1 MTGRPAPPEDVD
13 RAAFPDL
20 ATRRSIDGGAA
31 SAKFR
36 ALLDAGGPVCADG
49 AMGTMLFANGLQFG
63 DPPEV
68 WNLAHP
74 DVIRRIQRA
83 YIDAGS
89 QILLTNTFGG
99 NRARLKLSGH
109 ADSVDELN
117 RTAAILLRAEVD
129 AAGGHALVAGD
140 IGPSGEIV
148 EPLGTLPYA
157 EAVDIFH
164 EQAASLIAGGVDLI
178 WIETMSD
185 LNEIK
190 AAIEGVR
197 RASPSIA
204 LIATMT
210 FDTRG
215 HTMMGVTPEQA
226 VAALDAWGADA
237 VGGNCGNGPGRADP
251 GHREDARRATRR
263 RAGRQVECRDARA
276 RRHARRVPRGPGHDG
291 RPGARDARGRGH
303 DRRRLLREH
312 ARPPAGDRRGRRGR
326 RLMAGRPLK
335 VGVQLP
341 EVEREVRWPELL
353 DMIRAIE
360 DLGFDS
366 IWLGEHLLY
375 RWEGRPARG
384 PWEAWSLM
392 AAIAATTS
400 RVEFGPFVACTSFHN
415 PALLAKQAATI
426 DEISGGRFILGLGAG
441 WNETEFKAFGFPY
454 DHRVDRFEEAFTIIR
469 TLLAEGAIDFDG
481 RFYQA
486 RDCELLPRGPRPGG
500 PPLLIGSNGPRMLR
514 IALPHAD
521 AWNTWYADIG
531 NTPAGIAPLRAVVDE
546 ACRDVGRDPA
556 AIERTVAVLVGLP
569 GGTGRVSGDATPGRD
584 PAADRGSGGHG
595 RGLRAYARE
604 GIGTVQLVLDP
615 ITVPSIQAVAKALA
629 ELDRG

>member
-1 MTGRPAPPEDVD
+1 
-13 RAAFPDL
+13 
-20 ATRRSIDGGAA
+20 
-31 SAKFR
+31 
-36 ALLDAGGPVCADG
+36 
-49 AMGTMLFANGLQFG
+49 MGTMLFANGLQFG

-89 QILLTNTFGG
+89 RILLTNTFGG

-215 HTMMGVTPEQA
+215 HTMMGVSPEQA

-237 VGGNCGNGPGRADP
+237 VGGNCGNGPDELIPVIAKMHAAAPRC
-251 GHREDARRATRR
+251 
-263 RAGRQVECRDARA
+263 RAGREVQRRDARA
-276 RRHARRVPRGPGHDG
+276 GRHARRVPGRPRHDG
-291 RPGARDARGRGH
+291 RPGARDARGRGD

-312 ARPPAGDRRGRRGR
+312 ARPPPGDRRGRRGGG
-326 RLMAGRPLK
+326 LMAGRPLK

-353 DMIRAIE
+353 DMARADRGRRLRL
-360 DLGFDS
+360 DLA
-366 IWLGEHLLY
+366 
-375 RWEGRPARG
+375 GRPPALPLARAGPPRG
-384 PWEAWSLM
+384 PWEAWTLM

-415 PALLAKQAATI
+415 PGVLAKQAATI
-426 DEISGGRFILGLGAG
+426 DEISGGRLILGLGAG
-441 WNETEFKAFGFPY
+441 WNETEFEAFGFPY

-469 TLLAEGAIDFDG
+469 TLLREGAIDFDG
-481 RFYQA
+481 RYYQA
-486 RDCELLPRGPRPGG
+486 RDCELLPRRRPSGRAAAAHR
-500 PPLLIGSNGPRMLR
+500 LQR
-514 IALPHAD
+514 AAD
-521 AWNTWYADIG
+521 AADRAAPRRRVEHLVRG
-531 NTPAGIAPLRAVVDE
+531 HRQHAGGHRPAAATSSTRRAG
-546 ACRDVGRDPA
+546 DVGRDPA

-569 GGTGRVSGDATPGRD
+569 GGTGRLSGDATQAAIPPLTGD
-584 PAADRGSGGHG
+584 PAAWPR
-595 RGLRAYARE
+595 RCARYARR
-604 GIGTVQLVLDP
+604 GDRHGPAGPRPDHRALDP
-615 ITVPSIQAVAKALA
+615 GGREGP
-629 ELDRG
+629 DRARSRLSAG